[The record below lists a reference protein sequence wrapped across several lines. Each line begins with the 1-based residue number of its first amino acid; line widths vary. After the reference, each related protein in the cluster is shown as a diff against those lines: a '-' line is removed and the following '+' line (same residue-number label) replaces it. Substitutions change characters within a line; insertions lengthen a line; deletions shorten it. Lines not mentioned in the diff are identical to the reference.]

1 MDVILAKE
9 LELEMI
15 HVDFIMTEEAKEL
28 KVVEQP
34 LYELKY
40 GIRGL
45 RVNNWQILWPLYQT
59 GYDLR
64 SLSPML

>member
-45 RVNNWQILWPLYQT
+45 RVHN
-59 GYDLR
+59 
-64 SLSPML
+64 